1 MMRQFVLIA
10 FGGASGTVLRFLLQR
25 VFYNSIFP
33 YGTFMI
39 NIAGGLLIGILWGLL
54 QKSTINTAT
63 YLALATGF
71 CGGFT
76 TFSAFTLESMQLL
89 LQQRLVTFLFYTAGS
104 VAAGLL
110 ATFTGYKLIH

>member
-1 MMRQFVLIA
+1 MRQLLFIA
-10 FGGASGTVLRFLLQR
+10 LGGASGTVLRFLLQR
-25 VFYNSIFP
+25 AFNNPIFP
-33 YGTFMI
+33 YGTLLV

-54 QKSTINTAT
+54 QKTSINTAT

-89 LQQRLVTFLFYTAGS
+89 LQQRWVPFLLYTAGS

>member
-1 MMRQFVLIA
+1 MMRQLLFIA
-10 FGGASGTVLRFLLQR
+10 LGGASGTVLRFLLQR
-25 VFYNSIFP
+25 TFNNSIFP
-33 YGTFMI
+33 YGTLLV
-39 NIAGGLLIGILWGLL
+39 NIAGGLLIGILWGLF
-54 QKSTINTAT
+54 QKTSINSAT

-89 LQQRLVTFLFYTAGS
+89 LQQRWVPFLLYTAGS

>member
-1 MMRQFVLIA
+1 MMRQLLFIA
-10 FGGASGTVLRFLLQR
+10 LGGACGTVLRFLLQR
-25 VFYNSIFP
+25 HFNNFIFP

-54 QKSTINTAT
+54 QKSTINTTT
-63 YLALATGF
+63 YLVLATGF

-89 LQQRLVTFLFYTAGS
+89 LQQRWVLFLFYTAGS